1 MFYLITMASQHV
13 NANIAFSEFS
23 KNISISI
30 FSRILGI
37 FSFLLII
44 SSGIF
49 LILCYWLLTGS
60 KYIEYCIVQLTINH
74 DSTSIKNVFDNTI
87 QLISDKINQITPWN
101 IIPASNIKKETCV
114 IYETRMNNKDTE
126 VSDVEISD
134 TVVSDVE
141 ISDTEVSDVEIS
153 DTEVSDVEISDIQ
166 DSYDNIETILD
177 SSDSSEQDTESLTGN
192 DSDTS
197 DIEDVTEQCIA
208 EREKSREIIDL
219 SDENE

>member
-1 MFYLITMASQHV
+1 MASQHV

-134 TVVSDVE
+134 T
-141 ISDTEVSDVEIS
+141 EVSDVEIS

>member
-153 DTEVSDVEISDIQ
+153 DIQ